1 MASKKPLGN
10 MVVELDLNSS
20 AFGKGLDGAK
30 KSVTNS
36 MKSMKSQMKIMDAS
50 GDKMGKLEAKQRGLT
65 RTIEAQEREV
75 KQLQDAYNNSFD
87 ANGNATEATAQYANK
102 LNDAQ
107 GRLASYK
114 TQLEQTEQ
122 AVAELRKQQQIA
134 NDPFTKIGKTMEQSG
149 KKIQDTGKKV
159 SSVGKT
165 WTRATSIVASGV
177 AALGGGLLGLTN
189 RATES
194 ADEIA
199 KGAEKMGVSTDFYQ
213 ESAYWASQ
221 NGISQEQMEK
231 AVGRLNQRMGKA
243 VDGNKKYAEAL
254 GKLGVDLGAVEDGS
268 LSTEDAMAQSITTLS
283 EMDNENKKAA
293 LATEMFGTRMAR
305 DLLPALNDGS
315 LSMEEAREKAQELGL
330 VMGGEQL
337 EKAEAFQDS
346 MDDVKRSLSAVGM
359 EIGLELMPYFQ
370 QMLDWI
376 LDHMPQIRETIMNTF
391 DSAVEKVSSF
401 VDWWTGLSSTT
412 QKVIT
417 SIGGAIAVMGPLL
430 VTVGQ
435 AAIGIGTLTMGVG
448 KFSQGIGKMR
458 GSVKAAG
465 GVMATLKTA
474 FAAIN
479 WPITLVVTAIAGV
492 TASLVALYNR
502 SETFRNIVNTAV
514 EAVKNKFLQFKEVVS
529 TLFGL
534 FTGGL
539 DFTQA
544 REQLNGVVS
553 ESTVQR
559 FQSVRDFI
567 GKITGSFS
575 ALNAVLTENAG
586 LKQLKQTFGTTF
598 SDETLTR
605 ILTIGEAIR
614 GFVVMAKEKFAE
626 FSEMVSQ
633 AFRGNFK
640 PLLEFVQQLIPK
652 IVAILIGGLPAL
664 IYAGMSLITK
674 LAEGMGVSVPELI
687 EKVAGI
693 ITTMLMKFTE
703 ALPRIVQTGVNII
716 LKLINGFTQML
727 PQLIE
732 AATGIITTILQ
743 TITDILPKIIYAGIT
758 ILTSLIQGIVDALP
772 QIIEAAIKVINTLIN
787 QVIEMLPVIID
798 AGIQILTALIDGI
811 LDVLPQLIS
820 AGIKLITTIAN
831 AVIDNLPK
839 IIDAGIEILLAL
851 IDGIIDI
858 LPQLIEAGLKIIMAL
873 FKALIDNLPKI
884 IKAGVELLLA
894 LGKGLIKTIPQ
905 LVGMLP
911 EIFDAIFDAFA
922 EVDWLQLGMDI
933 LKGLMKGLKSMAG
946 DLWDSVK
953 EVGATIKDSFKD
965 FFGIHSPSRVMADLA
980 KFLPEGIAK
989 GITDNQ
995 EVVAQAMKML
1005 NGMMR
1010 DSVQQSATVDVQT
1023 NTNQDDGE
1031 SQANSNPLQKMMAGF
1046 TEQIP
1051 QAREQVKKFIAQWNQ
1066 LFTANDEEM
1075 YKTGFN
1081 WLVQL
1086 LQGANESYPKIV
1098 ERVKQLINQINTI
1111 VKNNYQSMYKQGR
1124 TTLQKLLDGF
1134 NSLYSQMIDRIKQL
1148 ISQINNLIQDNN
1160 KPMYNQGRAWLQ
1172 RLLDGFNSLYSQMID
1187 RIEQLIS
1194 QINKLIQNN
1203 NKPMYNQGR
1212 KWLQELRDGFNS
1224 LYDSFINLISKL
1236 CSEAVD
1242 KLRGKHGD
1250 FYDAG
1255 KYLISG
1261 LKDGIS
1267 AMKGPIGDIMND
1279 VANKM
1284 IGGIANG
1291 VSGVRSGVNHILKE
1305 VDSDKRIDEWDVP
1318 TYAKGT
1324 KGHPQD
1330 GPALVNDQKGPNYRE
1345 IVQNPGEK
1353 PVMYKDR
1360 NVMAPLK
1367 KGASV
1372 IKASV
1377 SKKIAK
1383 GQSIP
1388 HYKDGTDDTDVFDLV
1403 DDKGKFSKFIKGKI
1417 NLDDFGEPWK
1427 DMSKKASQMMIDA
1440 AYDLV
1445 EDEASFGTFD
1455 GKMDKSG
1462 KWKVYNYLWDVAQK
1476 VMDKYPGMSV
1486 TSGYRD
1492 GDPNHHGKH
1501 QAIDI
1506 AYPASANGS
1515 SKYLKP
1521 ANYAF
1526 DKFKDQ
1532 IAYVITQGR
1541 VKDRVGSSGHGPS
1554 KNWMNWGSSDHD
1566 DHLHLSGQYGP
1577 GDVGKGGGGKNGDW
1591 REAINQAARR
1601 MKVNPSKKDVNGIL
1615 SMIQTESGGDE
1626 KVSQQIHDINST
1638 NGSGGAK
1645 GLLQYIQSTFDAYAV
1660 KGHKNIWS
1668 GLDQLMA
1675 FFNNSNWK
1683 SAIAPSGGWS
1693 PTGSRRFEH
1702 GGLINRHMVAEMGEG
1717 NKPEMVL
1724 PLTNKARS
1732 LDLMAKAMHIMGVDG
1747 GKTTTTGQSYDDA
1760 DLIALLIEQHK
1771 ETVSVLKAIASKDT
1785 TVDADGLTD
1794 YTNDRLGKQLKR
1806 LGVV

>member
-30 KSVTNS
+30 KAVTSS
-36 MKSMKSQMKIMDAS
+36 MKAMKSQMKIMDAS
-50 GDKMGKLEAKQRGLT
+50 GDKMGKLEAKQSGLT

-122 AVAELRKQQQIA
+122 AIAELSKQQTIA
-134 NDPFTKIGKTMEQSG
+134 NDPFTKVGKTMEQTG
-149 KKIQDTGKKV
+149 QKVQDTGKKV
-159 SSVGKT
+159 SSVGKR
-165 WTRATSIVASGV
+165 WTRVTSAVAGGV
-177 AALGGGLLGLTN
+177 AALGGSLFGLTSK
-189 RATES
+189 ATQA
-194 ADEIA
+194 ADKIA

-243 VDGNKKYAEAL
+243 VDGNEKYAEAL
-254 GKLGVDLGAVEDGS
+254 EKLGVDLGAVEDGS

-337 EKAEAFQDS
+337 EKAEEFQDS

-376 LDHMPQIRETIMNTF
+376 IDNMPQIRETITNTF
-391 DSAVEKVSSF
+391 DSAAEKVSGF
-401 VDWWTGLSSTT
+401 IDWWTGLSSTT

-465 GVMATLKTA
+465 DVMATLKTA

-492 TASLVALYNR
+492 TASLVALYNK

-586 LKQLKQTFGTTF
+586 LKKLKQTFGTTF

-633 AFRGNFK
+633 AFQGNFE
-640 PLLEFVQQLIPK
+640 PLLEFIQQLIPK
-652 IVAILIGGLPAL
+652 IVAILVGGLPAL

-703 ALPRIVQTGVNII
+703 ALPRIIETGANII

-727 PQLIE
+727 PRLIE

-820 AGIKLITTIAN
+820 AGIKLITTVAN

-851 IDGIIDI
+851 IDGIIKI
-858 LPQLIEAGLKIIMAL
+858 LPQLIEAGLKIIMSL

-884 IKAGVELLLA
+884 IEAGVELLFA
-894 LGKGLIKTIPQ
+894 LIDGLIKTIPD
-905 LVGMLP
+905 LIEALP
-911 EIFDAIFDAFA
+911 EIFDAIIDAFMD
-922 EVDWLQLGMDI
+922 VDWVGLGKDI
-933 LKGLMKGLKSMAG
+933 LDGILEGLKDIGSNV
-946 DLWDSVK
+946 WDSVK
-953 EVGATIKDSFKD
+953 DVGNNIKDSFMD
-965 FFGIHSPSRVMADLA
+965 FFDIHSPSRVMADLA

-989 GITDNQ
+989 GIKDNQ
-995 EVVAQAMKML
+995 DVVAQAMQML

-1010 DSVQQSATVDVQT
+1010 DSVQQSETVDVQT
-1023 NTNQDDGE
+1023 NTNQDGGE

-1066 LFTANDEEM
+1066 LFAANDEEM

-1098 ERVKQLINQINTI
+1098 ERLKQLINQINTI
-1111 VKNNYQSMYKQGR
+1111 VRNNNQPMQNQGR
-1124 TTLQKLLDGF
+1124 ALLQKLLDGWNSLYGTTVDRVKQLISQINNLIQDNNRPMYNQGRAWLQRLLDGFNSLYSQMIDRIKQLISQINKLIQNNNKPMYNQGRRWLRRLLDGF

-1160 KPMYNQGRAWLQ
+1160 RPMYNQGR
-1172 RLLDGFNSLYSQMID
+1172 R
-1187 RIEQLIS
+1187 
-1194 QINKLIQNN
+1194 
-1203 NKPMYNQGR
+1203 
-1212 KWLQELRDGFNS
+1212 WLQELRDGFDS
-1224 LYDSFINLISKL
+1224 LYDSFMSLISKL

-1242 KLRGKHGD
+1242 RIRDKHGD
-1250 FYDAG
+1250 FYNAG
-1255 KYLISG
+1255 KYLIEG

-1267 AMKGPIGDIMND
+1267 DMKGPIGDIMND

-1318 TYAKGT
+1318 KYAKGT

-1330 GPALVNDQKGPNYRE
+1330 GPALVNDQKGSNYRE

-1377 SKKIAK
+1377 SKKITK
-1383 GQSIP
+1383 GKSIP

-1403 DDKGKFSKFIKGKI
+1403 DD
-1417 NLDDFGEPWK
+1417 
-1427 DMSKKASQMMIDA
+1427 
-1440 AYDLV
+1440 
-1445 EDEASFGTFD
+1445 
-1455 GKMDKSG
+1455 
-1462 KWKVYNYLWDVAQK
+1462 
-1476 VMDKYPGMSV
+1476 
-1486 TSGYRD
+1486 
-1492 GDPNHHGKH
+1492 
-1501 QAIDI
+1501 
-1506 AYPASANGS
+1506 
-1515 SKYLKP
+1515 
-1521 ANYAF
+1521 
-1526 DKFKDQ
+1526 
-1532 IAYVITQGR
+1532 
-1541 VKDRVGSSGHGPS
+1541 
-1554 KNWMNWGSSDHD
+1554 
-1566 DHLHLSGQYGP
+1566 
-1577 GDVGKGGGGKNGDW
+1577 
-1591 REAINQAARR
+1591 
-1601 MKVNPSKKDVNGIL
+1601 
-1615 SMIQTESGGDE
+1615 
-1626 KVSQQIHDINST
+1626 
-1638 NGSGGAK
+1638 
-1645 GLLQYIQSTFDAYAV
+1645 
-1660 KGHKNIWS
+1660 
-1668 GLDQLMA
+1668 
-1675 FFNNSNWK
+1675 
-1683 SAIAPSGGWS
+1683 
-1693 PTGSRRFEH
+1693 
-1702 GGLINRHMVAEMGEG
+1702 
-1717 NKPEMVL
+1717 
-1724 PLTNKARS
+1724 
-1732 LDLMAKAMHIMGVDG
+1732 
-1747 GKTTTTGQSYDDA
+1747 
-1760 DLIALLIEQHK
+1760 
-1771 ETVSVLKAIASKDT
+1771 
-1785 TVDADGLTD
+1785 
-1794 YTNDRLGKQLKR
+1794 
-1806 LGVV
+1806 

>member
-1 MASKKPLGN
+1 M
-10 MVVELDLNSS
+10 
-20 AFGKGLDGAK
+20 
-30 KSVTNS
+30 
-36 MKSMKSQMKIMDAS
+36 
-50 GDKMGKLEAKQRGLT
+50 
-65 RTIEAQEREV
+65 
-75 KQLQDAYNNSFD
+75 
-87 ANGNATEATAQYANK
+87 
-102 LNDAQ
+102 
-107 GRLASYK
+107 
-114 TQLEQTEQ
+114 
-122 AVAELRKQQQIA
+122 AELRKQQQIA
-134 NDPFTKIGKTMEQSG
+134 NDPFTKVGKNMEQTG
-149 KKIQDTGKKV
+149 QKIQDTGKKV
-159 SSVGKT
+159 SSVGKK
-165 WTRATSIVASGV
+165 WTRATSFVASGV
-177 AALGGGLLGLTN
+177 AALGGGLLGLTK

-243 VDGNKKYAEAL
+243 VDGNEKYAKAL
-254 GKLGVDLGAVEDGS
+254 GNLGVDLGAVEDGS

-283 EMDNENKKAA
+283 EMDNEHEKAA

-376 LDHMPQIRETIMNTF
+376 IDHMPQIRETITNTF

-412 QKVIT
+412 QKVIK
-417 SIGGAIAVMGPLL
+417 SLVGVAVAMGPLL
-430 VTVGQ
+430 SI
-435 AAIGIGTLTMGVG
+435 IGPIGTGVG
-448 KFSQGIGKMR
+448 FLVQGTGLLFQSLGRVSGAIKN
-458 GSVKAAG
+458 AG
-465 GVMATLKTA
+465 GMLAFLKTS

-479 WPITLVVTAIAGV
+479 WPVVLTITAIASV
-492 TASLVALYNR
+492 TAGLVALYKR
-502 SETFRNIVNTAV
+502 SETFRNVVNGAV
-514 EAVKNKFLQFKEVVS
+514 EAVKNKFFQLKEVVS
-529 TLFGL
+529 TLFSL
-534 FTGGL
+534 FTGGIN
-539 DFTQA
+539 FEEAKQ
-544 REQLNGVVS
+544 QLNGVVS

-559 FQSVRDFI
+559 FQSVHDFI
-567 GKITGSFS
+567 EKIKLAFE
-575 ALNAVLTENAG
+575 ALGAVISDEAG
-586 LKQLKQTFGTTF
+586 IGQLKNLFGDTF
-598 SDETLTR
+598 SDETLDR
-605 ILTIGEAIR
+605 ILIVGETVR
-614 GFVVMAKEKFAE
+614 NFVEMVKEKFAE
-626 FSEMVSQ
+626 FAKMISQ
-633 AFRGNFK
+633 AFQGNFE
-640 PLLEFVQQLIPK
+640 PLLGFIQELIPK
-652 IVAILIGGLPAL
+652 IVMILIGGLPLL
-664 IYAGMSLITK
+664 IYTGMNLITK

-687 EKVAGI
+687 EKVTGI
-693 ITTMLMKFTE
+693 ITTMLTKFTE
-703 ALPRIVQTGVNII
+703 ALPRIIETGANII

-727 PQLIE
+727 PNLIE
-732 AATGIITTILQ
+732 AATGIISTILQ
-743 TITDILPKIIYAGIT
+743 TISEILPQIIDAGIT
-758 ILTSLIQGIVDALP
+758 ILTSLIQGIVNALP
-772 QIIEAAIKVINTLIN
+772 QIIEAVIKVIDTLTT
-787 QVIEMLPVIID
+787 QLTEMLPVIID
-798 AGIQILTALIDGI
+798 AGIKILMALIDGLIKI
-811 LDVLPQLIS
+811 LP
-820 AGIKLITTIAN
+820 KLIDAGLKIIMALFK
-831 AVIDNLPK
+831 ALIDNLPRIIK
-839 IIDAGIEILLAL
+839 AGVKLLLALIDGLIKILPKLIDAGFKIIMALFKALIDNLPQIIDAGVKILFAL

-858 LPQLIEAGLKIIMAL
+858 LPQLIEAGLKIIMSL
-873 FKALIDNLPKI
+873 FKALIENLPQI
-884 IKAGVELLLA
+884 IKAGVKLLFA
-894 LGKGLIKTIPQ
+894 LIDGLIKTIPD
-905 LVGMLP
+905 LVAALP

-933 LKGLMKGLKSMAG
+933 LKGIMKGLKSMAG

-953 EVGATIKDSFKD
+953 EVGGKIKDGFKD

-1005 NGMMR
+1005 NGMIKN
-1010 DSVQQSATVDVQT
+1010 SVQQSATVDVQT

-1066 LFTANDEEM
+1066 LFIANDEVM
-1075 YKTGFN
+1075 FKIGFN
-1081 WLVQL
+1081 WLNRL
-1086 LQGANESYPKIV
+1086 LQGANEAYPKIV

-1111 VKNNYQSMYKQGR
+1111 VKNNYKSMYKQGR

-1134 NSLYSQMIDRIKQL
+1134 NSLYGNTINRVKQL
-1148 ISQINNLIQDNN
+1148 IAQVNRLIKDNN

-1187 RIEQLIS
+1187 RIKQLIS

-1224 LYDSFINLISKL
+1224 LYDSFINLINKL

-1318 TYAKGT
+1318 KYAKGT

-1403 DDKGKFSKFIKGKI
+1403 DDKGKFSKLIKGKI

-1440 AYDLV
+1440 AYDMV
-1445 EDEASFGTFD
+1445 EEEAGAMFGEFD
-1455 GKMDKSG
+1455 GDIYNGSITDAKGVYSYLVDIAKRVIDKF
-1462 KWKVYNYLWDVAQK
+1462 
-1476 VMDKYPGMSV
+1476 PGMSI
-1486 TSGYRD
+1486 TSGYRP
-1492 GDPNHHGKH
+1492 GDRYYHGKR
-1501 QAIDI
+1501 QAIDL
-1506 AYPASANGS
+1506 AYPASDNGS
-1515 SKYLKP
+1515 SKYKEP
-1521 ANYAF
+1521 ANWVF
-1526 DKFKDQ
+1526 KKFKDQ
-1532 IAYVITQGR
+1532 VAYVIALNKI
-1541 VKDRVGSSGHGPS
+1541 KDRTGMGGEGKTMSWANWPSGGH
-1554 KNWMNWGSSDHD
+1554 M
-1566 DHLHLSGQYGP
+1566 DHLHLNGMFGP
-1577 GDVGKGGGGKNGDW
+1577 GDVGKGPAGGEDSISGSGVGRWKNTAIRALKMTGDYSKQNLNLLMNQMKK
-1591 REAINQAARR
+1591 ESNGNPKAINNWDANA
-1601 MKVNPSKKDVNGIL
+1601 KKGTPSKGLMQV
-1615 SMIQTESGGDE
+1615 IQP
-1626 KVSQQIHDINST
+1626 
-1638 NGSGGAK
+1638 
-1645 GLLQYIQSTFDAYAV
+1645 TFDSYKM
-1660 KGHKNIWS
+1660 KGHGNILKP
-1668 GLDQLMA
+1668 LDNILA
-1675 FFNNSNWK
+1675 AIRYTK
-1683 SAIAPSGGWS
+1683 SAYGSLKSGWRGV
-1693 PTGSRRFEH
+1693 GYEN
-1702 GGLINRHMVAEMGEG
+1702 GGLVSRHQIAEMGEG

-1732 LDLMAKAMHIMGVDG
+1732 LDLMAKAMHIMGVDD
-1747 GKTTTTGQSYDDA
+1747 KNASSSSSFSLSVVTE
-1760 DLIALLIEQHK
+1760 LLQ
-1771 ETVSVLKAIASKDT
+1771 
-1785 TVDADGLTD
+1785 
-1794 YTNDRLGKQLKR
+1794 
-1806 LGVV
+1806 